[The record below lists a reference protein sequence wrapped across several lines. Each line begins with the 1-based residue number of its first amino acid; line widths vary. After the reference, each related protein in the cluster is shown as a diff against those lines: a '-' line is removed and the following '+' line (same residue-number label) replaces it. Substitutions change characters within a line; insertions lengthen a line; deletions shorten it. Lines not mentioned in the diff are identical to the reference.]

1 MIRKPIATIAILV
14 GLGAAALATTASAQG
29 YFASKADER
38 AGRVTP
44 GRAPEGSG
52 PFVNAGSD
60 TCPGA
65 AIANPGAATFNDS
78 DTTVGKNNTVT
89 SVQAGCSNYTTN
101 AGPDV
106 VYQYDLGPL
115 GARGT
120 PLTIVVT
127 PTTATYDPSI
137 YNLSTAGAGCP
148 AGTGVAATNCV
159 NGADATLANQ
169 SETITDAETDA
180 MPAGHYFLFVDSF
193 YSAAGACGGQGNIL
207 CGSGAYNLAFG
218 TGPFPVELIDFTVH

>member
-1 MIRKPIATIAILV
+1 MTFRRILSTAVLV
-14 GLGAAALATTASAQG
+14 GIGAATAASAQG
-29 YFASKADER
+29 YYASKADER
-38 AGRVTP
+38 AGRLTP
-44 GRAPEGSG
+44 GRAPQGAG

-60 TCPGA
+60 VCPGA
-65 AIANPGAATFNDS
+65 VIANPGAGNFADS
-78 DTTVGKNNTVT
+78 DTTVGKNNTVNQ
-89 SVQAGCSNYTTN
+89 VQAGCSNYQAN

-148 AGTGVAATNCV
+148 AGTAVNVTNCV

-169 SETITDAETDA
+169 SETITDVETDA
-180 MPAGHYFLFVDSF
+180 MAAGHYFLFVDSF
-193 YSAAGACGGQGNIL
+193 YGAAATCPQSGLL
-207 CGSGAYNLAFG
+207 CGSGAYNLTFG
-218 TGPFPVELIDFTVH
+218 TGPFPVELIDFSVQ